1 MSALDSVE
9 ALVRVLG
16 ESALDVQGEWAI
28 LGRFTAF
35 HDEDSDLICFLM
47 LNADDD
53 AAVQRIPEHP
63 ALFRFAL
70 DFAHVAADIALPAYV
85 LEDGALEAVLAAE
98 VDADYARAAHRA
110 GVHDAWLIIEGWENG
125 IPLDFLS
132 AAGGAV

>member
-35 HDEDSDLICFLM
+35 HDEDTDLICFLM
-47 LNADDD
+47 LNAEDD
-53 AAVQRIPEHP
+53 AAVQRIPDHP
-63 ALFRFAL
+63 ALFRFAP
-70 DFAHVAADIALPAYV
+70 DIALPAYV

-98 VDADYARAAHRA
+98 VDAEYARAAHRA
-110 GVHDAWLIIEGWENG
+110 GATDAWAIIAGWEAG
-125 IPLDFLS
+125 IPIEYLG
-132 AAGGAV
+132 AAS